1 MLDIEKPSRLQR
13 SDKAVVVLLDT
24 RGHCLFD
31 ALPRPDYCPPEGLEE
46 RHEETAADHHAH
58 GQAGL
63 TVPVEDGVDV
73 VVTTHRTGGL
83 QGVQAGVGGQVVTP
97 RHANPHPAC
106 RPVNHGENRVVNTE
120 YDDQVEMMDA
130 DGSRREV
137 SFNS

>member
-73 VVTTHRTGGL
+73 VITAHWTGG
-83 QGVQAGVGGQVVTP
+83 VQSVQCRVVGEVLTSRHTNTHTP
-97 RHANPHPAC
+97 S
-106 RPVNHGENRVVNTE
+106 RPVYQGEYRVVDTE
-120 YDDQVEMMDA
+120 YNSQVAMMDT
-130 DGSRREV
+130 DRP
-137 SFNS
+137 